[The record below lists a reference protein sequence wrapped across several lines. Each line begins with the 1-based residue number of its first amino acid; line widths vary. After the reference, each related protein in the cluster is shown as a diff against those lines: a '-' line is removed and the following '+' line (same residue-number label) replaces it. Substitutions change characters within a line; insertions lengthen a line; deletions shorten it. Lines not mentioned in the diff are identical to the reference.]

1 MTGTAAKGGKAGSEP
16 GLVAGFFFFD
26 VLKSVKLKRSFSVY
40 DHIVHRKDFGRM
52 EECTGAAR
60 RRESHTNACPFVE
73 T

>member
-1 MTGTAAKGGKAGSEP
+1 MDQEP
-16 GLVAGFFFFD
+16 ALLPGPFTRSS
-26 VLKSVKLKRSFSVY
+26 KSVKLKRAFSVY

-60 RRESHTNACPFVE
+60 QRESHTDACSFAE

>member
-1 MTGTAAKGGKAGSEP
+1 MTGTAAKGGKADPEP
-16 GLVAGFFFFD
+16 GLVAGFFFYE

-52 EECTGAAR
+52 GAAR
-60 RRESHTNACPFVE
+60 QRESHTDACSFAE